1 MHHVINLPK
10 QEILHKSMITKSINN
25 QKDSEVAAVP
35 TGVDDAVGVPKAS
48 WYVAIVNSRHEK
60 SVAEK
65 LLSMNVECYVA
76 SQKEMR
82 VWKNGKRKLIDR
94 VVIPSMVFVK
104 CSENKRREIVG
115 LPFINR
121 FMVNRAAHTN
131 GLNKPVAII
140 GDSEITKLKF
150 MLGQSERPVEFVPDV
165 FKVMD
170 TVRVVRG
177 SFQGLTGEIVR
188 NSDGTQALL
197 VGISILGGARMLID
211 SIDVEKIDS
220 PA

>member
-1 MHHVINLPK
+1 
-10 QEILHKSMITKSINN
+10 MITKSIDNLQN
-25 QKDSEVAAVP
+25 SEVAAVP
-35 TGVDDAVGVPKAS
+35 TGVDDAVGVPKTN

-65 LLSMNVECYVA
+65 LAGLNVESYVA
-76 SQKEMR
+76 TQKEMI

-104 CSENKRREIVG
+104 CTENERREIVG

-121 FMVNRAAHTN
+121 FMVNRTAHTD

-140 GDSEITKLKF
+140 GDSEICKLKF
-150 MLGQSERPVEFVPDV
+150 MLGQTERPVEFVPDV
-165 FKVMD
+165 FKVRD

-188 NSDGTQALL
+188 NSDGTQTLL
-197 VGISILGGARMLID
+197 VGISILGGARMFID
-211 SIDVEKIDS
+211 PIDVEKINN
-220 PA
+220 PC